1 MFVWII
7 IGKASKIQ
15 PSLAFFSFLTNSFW
29 KMIQTKTN
37 IFGKKAWM
45 EINRKSVVVSCTVQQ
60 LNFKCGH
67 LLEPH
72 QFRRYSTTERLDP
85 VPSTESEDLI
95 QRKLSLKEI
104 KQKANRI
111 LSNYPLLLCD
121 NQKSRPS
128 LYDPIPEWWPFH
140 EKVLRPMKK
149 FILLFIFFNFQ

>member
-1 MFVWII
+1 
-7 IGKASKIQ
+7 
-15 PSLAFFSFLTNSFW
+15 
-29 KMIQTKTN
+29 MIQTKTN

-85 VPSTESEDLI
+85 VPSTDFDNLK
-95 QRKLSLKEI
+95 QLSIKEI
-104 KQKANRI
+104 KYKANRI
-111 LSNYPLLLCD
+111 LDNYPLILND

-128 LYDPIPEWWPFH
+128 LYEPIPEWWPTL
-140 EKVLRPMKK
+140 EKILRPMKR
-149 FILLFIFFNFQ
+149 FIKMLIFQ